1 MAVINKT
8 GITNGT
14 TIQAEHV
21 TRAIDA
27 LSGGSTDTVIASGSF
42 SGSLTGNATTATSAT
57 NATNATN
64 TAVTNT
70 PTGTGPYYITFVES
84 ATGNVAQRVDATGL
98 TYNATTDT
106 ITATASYATTALS
119 SSYAVTASFAL
130 NAGGSGT
137 GFPFTGSAQVT
148 GSMGITG
155 SLQVTGGVTASLQGT
170 ASRAVTASYSDVSR
184 NAEVARVGT
193 DAAFYLVLVDSA
205 NTTATAE
212 ALKSTTYLTINPS
225 TDTFSGATVSGS
237 LHVSSS
243 LTARSNAKV
252 SFSAI
257 GNQGNF
263 SIPFNAPSAPNTGSM
278 YWDDSAQILYIY
290 GSQGWVGATFNP

>member
-1 MAVINKT
+1 MATISRT
-8 GITNGT
+8 GISQGG
-14 TIQAEHV
+14 TIQPAHI
-21 TRAIDA
+21 TNIIDA
-27 LSGGSTDTVIASGSF
+27 LDGTSATTTVIATGSF
-42 SGSLTGNATTATSAT
+42 TGSLIGTLTGTASFATTALSASY
-57 NATNATN
+57 AA
-64 TAVTNT
+64 
-70 PTGTGPYYITFVES
+70 
-84 ATGNVAQRVDATGL
+84 NVPV
-98 TYNATTDT
+98 
-106 ITATASYATTALS
+106 TASYALSALS

-205 NTTATAE
+205 NATATAE
-212 ALKSTTYLTINPS
+212 ALKSTTYLTINPG

-237 LHVSSS
+237 LNVSSS
-243 LTARSNAKV
+243 LTAQSNAKV

-257 GNQGNF
+257 GTQGNF

-278 YWDDSAQILYIY
+278 YWDDAAQRLYIY
-290 GSQGWVGATFNP
+290 GNQGWVGANFGP

>member
-70 PTGTGPYYITFVES
+70 STGTGPYYITFVES

-119 SSYAVTASFAL
+119 SSYAVTAS
-130 NAGGSGT
+130 
-137 GFPFTGSAQVT
+137 
-148 GSMGITG
+148 
-155 SLQVTGGVTASLQGT
+155 
-170 ASRAVTASYSDVSR
+170 RAVTASFADLSR
-184 NAEVARVGT
+184 Q
-193 DAAFYLVLVDSA
+193 VLVQRTAANADYFMVIVDSG
-205 NTTATAE
+205 NLTPTAE
-212 ALKSTTYLTINPS
+212 NLNTVTNIRVNPGSDTIS
-225 TDTFSGATVSGS
+225 AVIVSGS
-237 LHVSSS
+237 FNVTGS
-243 LTARSNAKV
+243 LTAKNSANIN
-252 SFSAI
+252 FSDI
-257 GNQGNF
+257 GSQGNF

-278 YWDDSAQILYIY
+278 YWDDAAQRLYIY
-290 GSQGWVGATFNP
+290 GNQGWVGANFGP